1 MVNDLSAVFVAGLW
15 LLAFKLNLEITMT
28 WNLIVKLTMNSISE
42 ISVWG
47 GLGILGSQV
56 ISLTARKIETSLYH

>member
-28 WNLIVKLTMNSISE
+28 LNLIVKLTVNSISE

-56 ISLTARKIETSLYH
+56 ISLTARKIGTSLYH

>member
-1 MVNDLSAVFVAGLW
+1 MVNDLSVIFVAGLW
-15 LLAFKLNLEITMT
+15 LLAFKLNLEINMT
-28 WNLIVKLTMNSISE
+28 WKLIVKSTMNSISK